1 MATSPAAQSSSITN
15 CALDHVGRLQIS
27 THSGLRKAAIPI
39 DSATGRI
46 AVETYGIQGDA
57 AMLTANLLLYIMH
70 LSGNL
75 VNHSDILS
83 SEDIQESRSRHYPVW
98 LKACSQYNVL

>member
-1 MATSPAAQSSSITN
+1 MATSPTAQSSSN
-15 CALDHVGRLQIS
+15 CALEHVGRLQIS
-27 THSGLRKAAIPI
+27 TYTGLGKAAIPN

-46 AVETYGIQGDA
+46 AVEIDGIQGDA